1 MRGEEMS
8 DSGGISFLSALGL
21 LFIGLKLG
29 NVITWDWIWVLAPLW
44 IPLAIVGIVLLIAS
58 IAIVISALFHRR

>member
-1 MRGEEMS
+1 MS

-29 NVITWDWIWVLAPLW
+29 NVIAWSWWWVLAPFW
-44 IPLAIVGIVLLIAS
+44 IPLVIIGIVLLIGFF
-58 IAIVISALFHRR
+58 AIVISAFF